1 VAPLIVDTD
10 PGVDDA
16 YALALAARAP
26 EVDLRAVTAV
36 FGNVD
41 LPTTTTNARR
51 LLGMLGR
58 GDVPLGVGADR
69 PLIHPT
75 TQRAAD
81 VHGDDGLGGV
91 AERFG
96 PLGPE
101 PAGRALDVIARVLDT
116 STEPVVLAAIGPLT
130 DVALLLATRP
140 DLVERIGRLVVMGG
154 SIGIGGNV
162 SAAAEFNVW
171 SDPEAA
177 RRVLVE
183 ERVPTTLVPLD
194 LTHVVTVDRGWL
206 EALAASGPVG
216 EALAATRAVY
226 ARGEALGRRSG
237 AEPDHQDGV
246 DRVPIH
252 DAVALLEAI
261 EPGTLATV
269 PLELE
274 VDTSLGPA
282 RGMVLADRRGRVPH
296 GRTVDV
302 ALPGDT
308 DVDGVRDALFRR
320 LTSDDMAR
328 PPAG

>member
-1 VAPLIVDTD
+1 MIPLVVDTD

-16 YALALAARAP
+16 YAIALAARAP
-26 EVDLRAVTAV
+26 EADLRAVTAV

-69 PLIHPT
+69 PLVHPV

-101 PAGRALDVIARVLDT
+101 PAGRALDVVAGVLET
-116 STEPVVLAAIGPLT
+116 SSEPVVLAAIGPLT

-140 DLVERIGRLVVMGG
+140 DLTGRIGRLVVMGG
-154 SIGIGGNV
+154 SVGIGGNV

-194 LTHVVTVDRGWL
+194 LTHVVTVDRSWL
-206 EALAASGPVG
+206 EALAASGPLG
-216 EALAATRAVY
+216 EALAATRHVY
-226 ARGEALGRRSG
+226 GHGEALR
-237 AEPDHQDGV
+237 V

-252 DAVALLEAI
+252 DAVALLEAVV
-261 EPGTLATV
+261 PGTLATV

-274 VDTSLGPA
+274 VDTSLGPS
-282 RGMVLADRRGRVPH
+282 RGLVLADRRGRAPGGH
-296 GRTVDV
+296 TVDV
-302 ALPGDT
+302 AVPDGT
-308 DVDGVRDALFRR
+308 DVDGVRAALLRR
-320 LTSDDMAR
+320 LSGDMPVR
-328 PPAG
+328 PRG

>member
-1 VAPLIVDTD
+1 MTPLIVDTD

-58 GDVPLGVGADR
+58 GDVPLGVGAER

-101 PAGRALDVIARVLDT
+101 PVGRALDVITSVLET
-116 STEPVVLAAIGPLT
+116 AGEPVVMAAIGPLT

-140 DLVERIGRLVVMGG
+140 DLAERIGRLVVMGG

-162 SAAAEFNVW
+162 SAGAEFNVW

-183 ERVPTTLVPLD
+183 ERVPTTMVPLD
-194 LTHVVTVDRGWL
+194 LTHVVTVDRAWL
-206 EALAASGPVG
+206 AQLAASGPVG
-216 EALAATRAVY
+216 EALAATRDVY
-226 ARGEALGRRSG
+226 GRGERL
-237 AEPDHQDGV
+237 GV

-252 DAVALLEAI
+252 DAVALLEAVA
-261 EPGTLATV
+261 PGTLATV

-282 RGMVLADRRGRVPH
+282 RGTVLADRRGRVPG

-302 ALPGDT
+302 AVPDGT
-308 DVDGVRDALFRR
+308 DVDGVRDALLAR
-320 LTSDDMAR
+320 LGDHM
-328 PPAG
+328 

>member
-1 VAPLIVDTD
+1 MAPLIVDTD

-16 YALALAARAP
+16 YALALAAHAP
-26 EVDLRAVTAV
+26 EVELGAVTAV

-101 PAGRALDVIARVLDT
+101 PAGRALDVIARVLET
-116 STEPVVLAAIGPLT
+116 SAEPVVLAAIGPLT

-140 DLVERIGRLVVMGG
+140 DLTERIGRLVVMGG
-154 SIGIGGNV
+154 SVGAGGNV

-194 LTHVVTVDRGWL
+194 LTHEVTVDRAWL
-206 EALAASGPVG
+206 DALAASGPVG
-216 EALAATRAVY
+216 EALAATRTVY
-226 ARGEALGRRSG
+226 ARGEALG
-237 AEPDHQDGV
+237 E

-261 EPGTLATV
+261 VPGTLATV
-269 PLELE
+269 PLEVE
-274 VDTSLGPA
+274 VDTSLGPG
-282 RGMVLADRRGRVPH
+282 RGTVHADRRGRAPG

-302 ALPGDT
+302 ALPDGT
-308 DVDGVRDALFRR
+308 DVDGVRAALLER
-320 LTSDDMAR
+320 LGTHM
-328 PPAG
+328 

>member
-1 VAPLIVDTD
+1 MAPLIVDTD

-16 YALALAARAP
+16 YALALAAHAP

-41 LPTTTTNARR
+41 LPTTTANARR

-81 VHGDDGLGGV
+81 VHGDDGLGGI

-101 PAGRALDVIARVLDT
+101 PAGRALDVITGVLET
-116 STEPVVLAAIGPLT
+116 SAEPVVLAAIGPLT

-140 DLVERIGRLVVMGG
+140 DLAERIGRLVVMGG
-154 SIGIGGNV
+154 SVGAGGNV

-194 LTHVVTVDRGWL
+194 LTHEVTVDRAWL
-206 EALAASGPVG
+206 DALAASGPVG
-216 EALAATRAVY
+216 EALAATRDVY
-226 ARGEALGRRSG
+226 AHGEAL
-237 AEPDHQDGV
+237 GV

-261 EPGTLATV
+261 VPGTLATV
-269 PLELE
+269 PLEVE
-274 VDTSLGPA
+274 VDTSLGPG
-282 RGMVLADRRGRVPH
+282 RGTVHADRRGRAPG

-302 ALPGDT
+302 ALPRGT

-320 LTSDDMAR
+320 LTGDDMAGR
-328 PPAG
+328 PVG

>member
-1 VAPLIVDTD
+1 MTPLVIDTD

-16 YALALAARAP
+16 YAIALAARHAAA
-26 EVDLRAVTAV
+26 DLRAVTAV

-41 LPTTTTNARR
+41 LATTTTNARR

-58 GDVPLGVGADR
+58 GDVPLGVGAER
-69 PLIHPT
+69 PLIHPV

-91 AERFG
+91 ADRFG

-101 PAGRALDVIARVLDT
+101 PAGRALDVIADVLET
-116 STEPVVLAAIGPLT
+116 AGEPVVLAAIGPLT

-140 DLVERIGRLVVMGG
+140 DLAERIGRLVVMGG

-162 SAAAEFNVW
+162 SAGAEFNVW

-194 LTHVVTVDRGWL
+194 LTHVVTVDRAWL

-216 EALAATRAVY
+216 EALAATRTVY
-226 ARGEALGRRSG
+226 GRGEALG
-237 AEPDHQDGV
+237 A

-269 PLELE
+269 PLEVE
-274 VDTSLGPA
+274 VDTSLGPC
-282 RGMVLADRRGRVPH
+282 RGMVLADRRGRAPL

-302 ALPGDT
+302 ALPEGT
-308 DVDGVRDALFRR
+308 DVDGVRRSLFRC
-320 LTSDDMAR
+320 L
-328 PPAG
+328 AGVPGPSPG

>member
-1 VAPLIVDTD
+1 MAPLIVDTD

-26 EVDLRAVTAV
+26 EADLRAVTAV

-81 VHGDDGLGGV
+81 VHGDDGLGGI

-101 PAGRALDVIARVLDT
+101 PAGRALEVITRVLET

-140 DLVERIGRLVVMGG
+140 DLAERIGRLVVMGG
-154 SIGIGGNV
+154 SIGAGGNV
-162 SAAAEFNVW
+162 SPAAEFNVW

-194 LTHVVTVDRGWL
+194 LTHEVTVDRAWL
-206 EALAASGPVG
+206 DALAASGPVG
-216 EALAATRAVY
+216 EALAATRDVY
-226 ARGEALGRRSG
+226 AHGEAL
-237 AEPDHQDGV
+237 GV

-261 EPGTLATV
+261 VPGTLATV
-269 PLELE
+269 PLEVE
-274 VDTSLGPA
+274 VDTSLGPG
-282 RGMVLADRRGRVPH
+282 RGTVHADRRGRAPG
-296 GRTVDV
+296 GRTVDI
-302 ALPGDT
+302 ALPQDT
-308 DVDGVRDALFRR
+308 DVDAVRDALFRR
-320 LTSDDMAR
+320 LAGDDPDR
-328 PPAG
+328 

>member
-16 YALALAARAP
+16 YALALAAHAP
-26 EVDLRAVTAV
+26 EADLRAVTAV

-81 VHGDDGLGGV
+81 VHGDDGLGGI

-101 PAGRALDVIARVLDT
+101 PAGRALDVIARVVET

-140 DLVERIGRLVVMGG
+140 DLAERIGRLVVMGG
-154 SIGIGGNV
+154 SIGAGGNV
-162 SAAAEFNVW
+162 SPAAEFNVW

-194 LTHVVTVDRGWL
+194 LTHEVTVDRAWL
-206 EALAASGPVG
+206 DALAASGPVG
-216 EALAATRAVY
+216 EALAATRDVY
-226 ARGEALGRRSG
+226 ARGEAL
-237 AEPDHQDGV
+237 GV

-261 EPGTLATV
+261 VPGTLATV
-269 PLELE
+269 PLEVE
-274 VDTSLGPA
+274 VDTSLGPG
-282 RGMVLADRRGRVPH
+282 RGTVHADRRGRAPG

-302 ALPGDT
+302 ALPQDT
-308 DVDGVRDALFRR
+308 DVDGVREALFRR
-320 LTSDDMAR
+320 LTGDDPER
-328 PPAG
+328 

>member
-1 VAPLIVDTD
+1 VAALIVDTD

-16 YALALAARAP
+16 YAIALAARAP
-26 EVDLRAVTAV
+26 EADLRAVTAV

-41 LPTTTTNARR
+41 LPTTTANARR

-91 AERFG
+91 AARFG
-96 PLGPE
+96 PPGPE
-101 PAGRALDVIARVLDT
+101 PVGRAWDVIARVLE
-116 STEPVVLAAIGPLT
+116 SSEQPVVLAAIGPLT
-130 DVALLLATRP
+130 NVALLLATRP
-140 DLVERIGRLVVMGG
+140 DLAERIGRLVVMGG
-154 SIGIGGNV
+154 SIGAGGNV

-194 LTHVVTVDRGWL
+194 LTHEVTVDRAWL
-206 EALAASGPVG
+206 DALAASGPVG
-216 EALAATRAVY
+216 DALAATRDVY
-226 ARGEALGRRSG
+226 ARGEAL
-237 AEPDHQDGV
+237 GV

-252 DAVALLEAI
+252 DAVALLEAMV
-261 EPGTLATV
+261 PGTLATV
-269 PLELE
+269 PLEVE
-274 VDTSLGPA
+274 VDTSLGPG
-282 RGMVLADRRGRVPH
+282 RGTVHADRRGRAPG

-302 ALPGDT
+302 ALPRDT
-308 DVDGVRDALFRR
+308 DVDGVRDALLRR
-320 LTSDDMAR
+320 LTDDDMR
-328 PPAG
+328 GRPAG

>member
-1 VAPLIVDTD
+1 MTPLVIDTD

-16 YALALAARAP
+16 YAIVLAARHAHA
-26 EVDLRAVTAV
+26 DLRAVTAV

-41 LPTTTTNARR
+41 LPTTTANARR

-58 GDVPLGVGADR
+58 GDVPLGLGAER
-69 PLIHPT
+69 PLIHPVSR
-75 TQRAAD
+75 RAAD

-101 PAGRALDVIARVLDT
+101 PAGRALDVIADVLET
-116 STEPVVLAAIGPLT
+116 SPEPVVLAAIGPLT

-140 DLVERIGRLVVMGG
+140 DLAERIGRLVVMGG

-162 SAAAEFNVW
+162 SAGAEFNVW

-194 LTHVVTVDRGWL
+194 LTHAVTVDRGWL
-206 EALAASGPVG
+206 ETLAASGPVG
-216 EALAATRAVY
+216 EALAATRTVY
-226 ARGEALGRRSG
+226 GRGEAL
-237 AEPDHQDGV
+237 GV

-269 PLELE
+269 PLEVE

-282 RGMVLADRRGRVPH
+282 RGMVLADRRGRTSP
-296 GRTVDV
+296 GRTVEV
-302 ALPGDT
+302 ALPEGT
-308 DVDGVRDALFRR
+308 DLDGVRDALARCLR
-320 LTSDDMAR
+320 DDMVSR
-328 PPAG
+328 PGG

>member
-1 VAPLIVDTD
+1 MAPLIVDTD

-16 YALALAARAP
+16 YALALAAHAP

-75 TQRAAD
+75 TRRAAD

-101 PAGRALDVIARVLDT
+101 PAGRALDVIARVLET
-116 STEPVVLAAIGPLT
+116 SAEPVVLAAIGPLT

-140 DLVERIGRLVVMGG
+140 DLAERIGRLVVMGG
-154 SIGIGGNV
+154 SVGVGGNV
-162 SAAAEFNVW
+162 SPAAEFNVW

-194 LTHVVTVDRGWL
+194 LTHEVTVDRAWL
-206 EALAASGPVG
+206 DALAASGPVG
-216 EALAATRAVY
+216 EALAATRTVY
-226 ARGEALGRRSG
+226 ARGEGLG
-237 AEPDHQDGV
+237 E

-261 EPGTLATV
+261 VPGTSRRCRWRSRSTPRSDPVAGRCT
-269 PLELE
+269 PTAAGGPPTAGPS
-274 VDTSLGPA
+274 TSRCPRA
-282 RGMVLADRRGRVPH
+282 P
-296 GRTVDV
+296 
-302 ALPGDT
+302 
-308 DVDGVRDALFRR
+308 
-320 LTSDDMAR
+320 TSTRSA
-328 PPAG
+328 PPSWSA

>member
-1 VAPLIVDTD
+1 MTPLIVDTD

-16 YALALAARAP
+16 YALVLAARAP

-51 LLGMLGR
+51 LLGMLDR
-58 GDVPLGVGADR
+58 ADVPLGVGAER

-91 AERFG
+91 AARFG

-101 PAGRALDVIARVLDT
+101 PVGRALDLVAGVLEA
-116 STEPVVLAAIGPLT
+116 SRAPVVLAAIGPLT

-140 DLVERIGRLVVMGG
+140 DLTERIGRLVVMGG
-154 SIGIGGNV
+154 SIGIGGNI
-162 SAAAEFNVW
+162 SAGAEFNVW

-194 LTHVVTVDRGWL
+194 LTHVVTVDRAWL
-206 EALAASGPVG
+206 ADLAASGPVG
-216 EALAATRAVY
+216 AALAATRDVY
-226 ARGEALGRRSG
+226 GRGEALGRRTG
-237 AEPDHQDGV
+237 GKPDPRDSA

-252 DAVALLEAI
+252 DAVALLEAV

-282 RGMVLADRRGRVPH
+282 RGTVLADRRGRAPG

-302 ALPGDT
+302 AVPDGT
-308 DVDGVRDALFRR
+308 DVDGVRAALARR
-320 LTSDDMAR
+320 LRDDMC
-328 PPAG
+328 AGPGG

>member
-1 VAPLIVDTD
+1 VATLIVDTD

-16 YALALAARAP
+16 YALALAAHAP

-75 TQRAAD
+75 TRRAAD

-101 PAGRALDVIARVLDT
+101 PAGRALDVIARVLET
-116 STEPVVLAAIGPLT
+116 SAEPVVLAAIGPLT

-140 DLVERIGRLVVMGG
+140 DLAERIARLVVMGG
-154 SIGIGGNV
+154 SIGAGGNV
-162 SAAAEFNVW
+162 SPAAEFNVW

-194 LTHVVTVDRGWL
+194 LTHEVTVDRAWL
-206 EALAASGPVG
+206 DALAASGPVG
-216 EALAATRAVY
+216 EALAATRDVY
-226 ARGEALGRRSG
+226 AHGEAL
-237 AEPDHQDGV
+237 GV

-261 EPGTLATV
+261 VPGTLATV
-269 PLELE
+269 PLEVE
-274 VDTSLGPA
+274 VDTSLGPG
-282 RGMVLADRRGRVPH
+282 RGTVHADRRGRAPG

-302 ALPGDT
+302 ALPQDT
-308 DVDGVRDALFRR
+308 DVDAVRDALLRR
-320 LTSDDMAR
+320 LTGDDPDR
-328 PPAG
+328 

>member
-1 VAPLIVDTD
+1 MAPLIVDTD

-16 YALALAARAP
+16 YALALAAHAP

-101 PAGRALDVIARVLDT
+101 PAGRALDVIARVLET

-140 DLVERIGRLVVMGG
+140 DLAERIGRLVVMGG
-154 SIGIGGNV
+154 SIGAGGNV
-162 SAAAEFNVW
+162 SPAAEFNVW

-194 LTHVVTVDRGWL
+194 LTHEVTVDRAWL
-206 EALAASGPVG
+206 DALAASGPVG
-216 EALAATRAVY
+216 EALAATRDVY
-226 ARGEALGRRSG
+226 AHGEAL
-237 AEPDHQDGV
+237 GV

-261 EPGTLATV
+261 VPGTLATV
-269 PLELE
+269 PLEVE
-274 VDTSLGPA
+274 VDTSLGPG
-282 RGMVLADRRGRVPH
+282 RGTVHADRRGRAPG

-302 ALPGDT
+302 ALPQDT
-308 DVDGVRDALFRR
+308 DVEAVRDGLLRR
-320 LTSDDMAR
+320 LTGGDDMAGR
-328 PPAG
+328 PVG

>member
-26 EVDLRAVTAV
+26 EADLRAVTAV

-101 PAGRALDVIARVLDT
+101 PAGRALDVIARVLET
-116 STEPVVLAAIGPLT
+116 SAEPVVLAAIGPLT

-140 DLVERIGRLVVMGG
+140 DLAERIGRLVVMGG
-154 SIGIGGNV
+154 SIGAGGNV
-162 SAAAEFNVW
+162 SPAAEFNVW

-194 LTHVVTVDRGWL
+194 LTHEVTVDRAWL
-206 EALAASGPVG
+206 DALAASGPVG
-216 EALAATRAVY
+216 EALAATRDVY
-226 ARGEALGRRSG
+226 AHGEAL
-237 AEPDHQDGV
+237 GV

-261 EPGTLATV
+261 VPGTLATV
-269 PLELE
+269 PLEVE
-274 VDTSLGPA
+274 VDTSLGPG
-282 RGMVLADRRGRVPH
+282 RGTVHADRRGRAPG

-302 ALPGDT
+302 ALPQDT

-320 LTSDDMAR
+320 LTGDDPDR
-328 PPAG
+328 

>member
-1 VAPLIVDTD
+1 MIPLVVDTD

-16 YALALAARAP
+16 YAIALAARAP
-26 EVDLRAVTAV
+26 EADLRAVTAV

-41 LPTTTTNARR
+41 LATTTTNARR

-58 GDVPLGVGADR
+58 GDVPLGVGAER

-75 TQRAAD
+75 TRRATD

-91 AERFG
+91 AGRFG

-101 PAGRALDVIARVLDT
+101 PAGRALDVIAGVLEAA
-116 STEPVVLAAIGPLT
+116 TEPVVLAAIGPLT

-140 DLVERIGRLVVMGG
+140 DLTGRIGRLVVMGG
-154 SIGIGGNV
+154 SIGVGGNV

-206 EALAASGPVG
+206 SALAASGPLG
-216 EALAATRAVY
+216 AALAATRTVY
-226 ARGEALGRRSG
+226 ARGEALGRRSIRG
-237 AEPDHQDGV
+237 STPRGELDHPDSA

-252 DAVALLEAI
+252 DAVALLEAVA
-261 EPGTLATV
+261 PGTLATV
-269 PLELE
+269 PLEIE
-274 VDTSLGPA
+274 VDTSLGPS
-282 RGMVLADRRGRVPH
+282 RGTVHADRRGRATG
-296 GRTVDV
+296 GRAVDV
-302 ALPGDT
+302 ALPEGT
-308 DVDGVRDALFRR
+308 DVDGVRTALLER
-320 LTSDDMAR
+320 LGAHM
-328 PPAG
+328 

>member
-1 VAPLIVDTD
+1 MTPLIVDTD

-16 YALALAARAP
+16 YAIALAARAP

-58 GDVPLGVGADR
+58 GDVPLGVGAER
-69 PLIHPT
+69 PLVHPT
-75 TQRAAD
+75 TRRAAD

-101 PAGRALDVIARVLDT
+101 PVGRALDVIAGVLE
-116 STEPVVLAAIGPLT
+116 SSSEPVVLAAIGPLT

-140 DLVERIGRLVVMGG
+140 DLTERIGRLVVMGG
-154 SIGIGGNV
+154 SVGIGGNV

-183 ERVPTTLVPLD
+183 ERLPTTLVPLD
-194 LTHVVTVDRGWL
+194 LTHVVTVDRAWL
-206 EALAASGPVG
+206 ADLAASGPVG
-216 EALAATRAVY
+216 AALAATRDVY
-226 ARGEALGRRSG
+226 ARGERLG
-237 AEPDHQDGV
+237 A

-252 DAVALLEAI
+252 DAVALLEAVA
-261 EPGTLATV
+261 PGTLATV

-274 VDTSLGPA
+274 VDCSLGPA
-282 RGMVLADRRGRVPH
+282 RGIVLADRRGHAPGAH
-296 GRTVDV
+296 AVDV
-302 ALPGDT
+302 AVPDGT
-308 DVDGVRDALFRR
+308 DVDGVRAGLLTR
-320 LTSDDMAR
+320 LR
-328 PPAG
+328 G

>member
-1 VAPLIVDTD
+1 MTPLIVDTD

-16 YALALAARAP
+16 YAITLAARAP
-26 EVDLRAVTAV
+26 EADLRAVTAV

-41 LPTTTTNARR
+41 LSTTTANARR

-58 GDVPLGVGADR
+58 GDVPLGVGAAR

-75 TQRAAD
+75 TRRAAD

-91 AERFG
+91 ADRFG
-96 PLGPE
+96 PPGPE
-101 PAGRALDVIARVLDT
+101 PVGRALDVVASVLESSPD
-116 STEPVVLAAIGPLT
+116 PVVLAAIGPLT

-140 DLVERIGRLVVMGG
+140 DLAERIGRLVVMGG
-154 SIGIGGNV
+154 SVGIGGNV

-194 LTHVVTVDRGWL
+194 VTHAVTVDGAWL
-206 EALAASGPVG
+206 GELAASGPVG
-216 EALAATRAVY
+216 AALAATRHVY
-226 ARGEALGRRSG
+226 GRGEAL
-237 AEPDHQDGV
+237 GV

-252 DAVALLEAI
+252 DAVALLEAVA
-261 EPGTLATV
+261 PGSVATV

-274 VDTSLGPA
+274 VDCSLGPA
-282 RGMVLADRRGRVPH
+282 RGTVLADRRGRAPW

-302 ALPGDT
+302 ATPDGT
-308 DVDGVRDALFRR
+308 DVDGVRAALLGR
-320 LTSDDMAR
+320 LGS
-328 PPAG
+328 

>member
-1 VAPLIVDTD
+1 VIPLVIDTD

-16 YALALAARAP
+16 YAIALAARAP
-26 EVDLRAVTAV
+26 EADLRAVTAV

-41 LPTTTTNARR
+41 LETTTTNARR

-69 PLIHPT
+69 PLVHPT
-75 TQRAAD
+75 TRRAAD

-101 PAGRALDVIARVLDT
+101 PVGRALDVVAGVLEAA
-116 STEPVVLAAIGPLT
+116 TEPVVLAAIGPLT

-140 DLVERIGRLVVMGG
+140 DLAGRIGRLVVMGG
-154 SIGIGGNV
+154 SVGIGGNV
-162 SAAAEFNVW
+162 SPAAEFNVW

-194 LTHVVTVDRGWL
+194 LTHVVTVDAGWL
-206 EALAASGPVG
+206 SALASSGPLG
-216 EALAATRAVY
+216 EALAATRHVY
-226 ARGEALGRRSG
+226 GRGEALG
-237 AEPDHQDGV
+237 E

-252 DAVALLEAI
+252 DAVALLEAVV
-261 EPGTLATV
+261 PGTLATV

-282 RGMVLADRRGRVPH
+282 RGVVLADRRGRVPG

-302 ALPGDT
+302 AVPDGT
-308 DVDGVRDALFRR
+308 DVDGVRAALLRR
-320 LTSDDMAR
+320 LSDGV
-328 PPAG
+328 PGGSAG

>member
-1 VAPLIVDTD
+1 MAPLIIDTD

-16 YALALAARAP
+16 YAIALAARAP
-26 EVDLRAVTAV
+26 EADLRAVTAV

-101 PAGRALDVIARVLDT
+101 PAGRALDVIAQVLE
-116 STEPVVLAAIGPLT
+116 SSESAVLAAIGPLT

-140 DLVERIGRLVVMGG
+140 DLAERIARLVVMGG
-154 SIGIGGNV
+154 SIGAGGNV
-162 SAAAEFNVW
+162 SPAAEFNVW

-194 LTHVVTVDRGWL
+194 LTHEVTVDRSWL
-206 EALAASGPVG
+206 DALAASGPVG
-216 EALAATRAVY
+216 EALAATRTVY
-226 ARGEALGRRSG
+226 ARGEAFG
-237 AEPDHQDGV
+237 E

-252 DAVALLEAI
+252 DAVALLEALV
-261 EPGTLATV
+261 PGTLATV
-269 PLELE
+269 PLEVE
-274 VDTSLGPA
+274 VDTSLGPG
-282 RGMVLADRRGRVPH
+282 RGTVHADRRGRAPG

-302 ALPGDT
+302 ALPDGT
-308 DVDGVRDALFRR
+308 DVDAVRAALLER
-320 LTSDDMAR
+320 LGRHM
-328 PPAG
+328 

>member
-1 VAPLIVDTD
+1 VAPLIIDTD

-16 YALALAARAP
+16 YAIALAARAP
-26 EVDLRAVTAV
+26 EADLRAVTAV

-101 PAGRALDVIARVLDT
+101 PAGRALDVIAQVLE
-116 STEPVVLAAIGPLT
+116 SSESVVLAAIGPLT

-140 DLVERIGRLVVMGG
+140 DLGERIARLVVMGG
-154 SIGIGGNV
+154 SIGAGGNV
-162 SAAAEFNVW
+162 SPAAEFNVW

-194 LTHVVTVDRGWL
+194 LTHEVTVDRSWL
-206 EALAASGPVG
+206 DALAASGPVG
-216 EALAATRAVY
+216 EALAATRTVY
-226 ARGEALGRRSG
+226 ARGEAFG
-237 AEPDHQDGV
+237 E

-252 DAVALLEAI
+252 DAVALLEALV
-261 EPGTLATV
+261 PGTLATV
-269 PLELE
+269 PLEVE
-274 VDTSLGPA
+274 VDTSLGPG
-282 RGMVLADRRGRVPH
+282 RGTVHADRRGRAPG

-302 ALPGDT
+302 ALPDGT
-308 DVDGVRDALFRR
+308 DIDAIRAALLER
-320 LTSDDMAR
+320 LGRHM
-328 PPAG
+328 

>member
-1 VAPLIVDTD
+1 MAPLIVDTD

-16 YALALAARAP
+16 YALALAAHAP

-75 TQRAAD
+75 TRRAAD

-101 PAGRALDVIARVLDT
+101 PAGRALDVIARVLET
-116 STEPVVLAAIGPLT
+116 SAEPVVLAAIGPLT

-140 DLVERIGRLVVMGG
+140 DLAERIGRLVVMGG
-154 SIGIGGNV
+154 SVGVGGNV
-162 SAAAEFNVW
+162 SPAAEFNVW

-194 LTHVVTVDRGWL
+194 LTHEVTVDRAWL
-206 EALAASGPVG
+206 DALAASGPVG
-216 EALAATRAVY
+216 EALAATRDVY
-226 ARGEALGRRSG
+226 ARGEALG
-237 AEPDHQDGV
+237 E

-261 EPGTLATV
+261 VPGTLATV
-269 PLELE
+269 PLEVE
-274 VDTSLGPA
+274 VDTSLGPG
-282 RGMVLADRRGRVPH
+282 RGTVHADRRGRTAD

-302 ALPGDT
+302 ALPEGT
-308 DVDGVRDALFRR
+308 DVDAVRAALLER
-320 LTSDDMAR
+320 LSTHM
-328 PPAG
+328 

>member
-26 EVDLRAVTAV
+26 EADLRAVTAV

-81 VHGDDGLGGV
+81 VHGDDGLGGI

-101 PAGRALDVIARVLDT
+101 PAGRALDVITRVLET

-140 DLVERIGRLVVMGG
+140 DLTERIGRLVVMGG
-154 SIGIGGNV
+154 SIGAGGNV
-162 SAAAEFNVW
+162 SPAAEFNVW

-194 LTHVVTVDRGWL
+194 LTHEVTVDRAWL
-206 EALAASGPVG
+206 DALAASGPVG
-216 EALAATRAVY
+216 EALAATRDVY
-226 ARGEALGRRSG
+226 AHGEAL
-237 AEPDHQDGV
+237 GV

-261 EPGTLATV
+261 VPGTLATV
-269 PLELE
+269 PLEVE
-274 VDTSLGPA
+274 VDTSLGPG
-282 RGMVLADRRGRVPH
+282 RGTVHADRRGRAPG

-302 ALPGDT
+302 ALPQDT
-308 DVDGVRDALFRR
+308 DVEAVRDALLRR
-320 LTSDDMAR
+320 LTGGDDMAGR
-328 PPAG
+328 PVG

>member
-1 VAPLIVDTD
+1 MAPLIIDTD

-75 TQRAAD
+75 TRRAAD

-101 PAGRALDVIARVLDT
+101 PAGRALDVIARVLET
-116 STEPVVLAAIGPLT
+116 SAEPVVLAAIGPLT

-140 DLVERIGRLVVMGG
+140 DLAERIARLVVMGG
-154 SIGIGGNV
+154 SIGAGGNV
-162 SAAAEFNVW
+162 SPAAEFNVW

-194 LTHVVTVDRGWL
+194 LTHEVTVDRAWL
-206 EALAASGPVG
+206 DALAASGPVG
-216 EALAATRAVY
+216 EALAATRDVY
-226 ARGEALGRRSG
+226 AHGEAL
-237 AEPDHQDGV
+237 GV

-261 EPGTLATV
+261 APGTLATV
-269 PLELE
+269 PLEVE
-274 VDTSLGPA
+274 VDTSLGPG
-282 RGMVLADRRGRVPH
+282 RGTVHADRRGRAPG

-302 ALPGDT
+302 ALPDRT
-308 DVDGVRDALFRR
+308 DVDAVRAALLRR
-320 LTSDDMAR
+320 LTGDDPDR
-328 PPAG
+328 

>member
-1 VAPLIVDTD
+1 MAPLIVDTD

-16 YALALAARAP
+16 YALALAAHAP

-101 PAGRALDVIARVLDT
+101 PAGRALDVIARVLET

-140 DLVERIGRLVVMGG
+140 DLAERIGRLVVMGG
-154 SIGIGGNV
+154 SIGAGGNV
-162 SAAAEFNVW
+162 SPAAEFNVW

-194 LTHVVTVDRGWL
+194 LTHEVTVDRAWL
-206 EALAASGPVG
+206 DALAASGPVG
-216 EALAATRAVY
+216 EALAATRTVY
-226 ARGEALGRRSG
+226 ARGEGL
-237 AEPDHQDGV
+237 GV

-261 EPGTLATV
+261 VPGTLATV
-269 PLELE
+269 PLEVE
-274 VDTSLGPA
+274 VDTSLGPG
-282 RGMVLADRRGRVPH
+282 RGTVHADRRGRAPG

-302 ALPGDT
+302 ALPEDT
-308 DVDGVRDALFRR
+308 DVDAVRAALLQR
-320 LTSDDMAR
+320 LGTHM
-328 PPAG
+328 

>member
-1 VAPLIVDTD
+1 VIPLVIDTD

-16 YALALAARAP
+16 YAIALAARAP
-26 EVDLRAVTAV
+26 EADLRAVTAV

-51 LLGMLGR
+51 LLGMLDR
-58 GDVPLGVGADR
+58 GDVPLGVGAER

-101 PAGRALDVIARVLDT
+101 PAGRALDVIADVLES
-116 STEPVVLAAIGPLT
+116 STAPVVLAAIGPLT

-140 DLVERIGRLVVMGG
+140 DLADRISRLVVMGG
-154 SIGIGGNV
+154 SVGIGGNV

-194 LTHVVTVDRGWL
+194 LTHAVTVDRSWL
-206 EALAASGPVG
+206 AALAASGPLG
-216 EALAATRAVY
+216 EALAATRTVY

-237 AEPDHQDGV
+237 AELDHRSSE

-252 DAVALLEAI
+252 DAVALLEAVV
-261 EPGTLATV
+261 PGTLATV
-269 PLELE
+269 PWELE
-274 VDTSLGPA
+274 VDTSLGPS
-282 RGMVLADRRGRVPH
+282 RGVVLADRRGRVHRRRP
-296 GRTVDV
+296 VDV
-302 ALPGDT
+302 AVPEGT
-308 DVDGVRDALFRR
+308 DLDGVRDALFARLAGDMPRR
-320 LTSDDMAR
+320 
-328 PPAG
+328 PAG